1 MEALARKKK
10 LINSLYPGAKEQ
22 LKNFPVY
29 VNPYS
34 PNDIAKAMSKVSK
47 MRKTYDYN
55 KLKKFLKFKNSNYYT
70 KKLISYLLK

>member
-1 MEALARKKK
+1 MAQLEKKK